1 MRFGIFQ
8 MYYLSNFMKKPFF
21 LEEITTKDGL
31 IHQGIFYKPQK
42 PGKKAILWLHGLTG
56 RFYGDVKMME
66 SMAQVCEQKG
76 FGFASFNN
84 RGHDM
89 ITSAKRN
96 GTYATIGAGYEQ
108 FEECVLDI
116 DAAIDFMTQKGFSEI
131 VLVGSSTGANK
142 AAYYACIQKNKY
154 LSGIVL
160 LSPISDRL
168 SYHGKISWYKR
179 LYLRLLIAIG
189 KGDRPMVG
197 YDFFPGTPKRFLSLI
212 TPQSAEDIFDY
223 GDSIPLQRFSSIKT
237 PMLVLLGQKDE
248 LADRPIKEIKKAFDA
263 HTTSKNYKSV
273 IMPDATHGFD
283 GKEKEVVETIVS
295 WVRMI

>member
-1 MRFGIFQ
+1 
-8 MYYLSNFMKKPFF
+8 MKSFF
-21 LEEITTKDGL
+21 LSEIVTQDGL
-31 IHQGIFYKPQK
+31 AHQGIFFQPKK
-42 PGKKAILWLHGLTG
+42 STKKAVVWLHGLTG
-56 RFYGDVKMME
+56 RFYGEVKMME

-89 ITSAKRN
+89 IASAKRN
-96 GTYATIGAGYEQ
+96 GTYVTIGAGYEQ

-116 DAAIDFMTQKGFSEI
+116 DAAIEFMKQKGFSEI
-131 VLVGSSTGANK
+131 VLAGSSTGANK
-142 AAYYACIQKNKY
+142 AAYYACTQTNKH

-168 SYHGKISWYKR
+168 SYHGKTPWYKR

-189 KGDRPMVG
+189 KGDKLMVG

-223 GDSIPLQRFSSIKT
+223 GDSMPLQRFSSIKT
-237 PMLVLLGQKDE
+237 PILVLLGQKDE
-248 LADRPIKEIKKAFDA
+248 LADRPVTEIQAVFDA
-263 HTTSKNYKSV
+263 HAKAKKYSSV
-273 IMPDATHGFD
+273 VVPGASHGFD
-283 GKEKEVVETIVS
+283 GKEERVVNIVS
-295 WVRMI
+295 EWVDAL